1 MWSGGTQRGSREDEG
16 GRSKHRSEQRERGA
30 QQGLRVVAAG
40 ALEAFSAESSI
51 TYERAAGALEVFIMR
66 SEAYK

>member
-1 MWSGGTQRGSREDEG
+1 MRLRGGTQRGSREDEG

-40 ALEAFSAESSI
+40 ALKVFTAEESI
-51 TYERAAGALEVFIMR
+51 AYTTERLGL
-66 SEAYK
+66 